1 MIFVL
6 AKYSKDVCLVTGLE
20 QPFEGQYGEEYQS
33 LMEYRCRNEYLEL
46 VTFAQMF
53 NQYVGLLYF
62 NHREELHMYIE
73 K

>member
-1 MIFVL
+1 M
-6 AKYSKDVCLVTGLE
+6 VTGLE
-20 QPFEGQYGEEYQS
+20 QPFEGQYGEEYHS

-62 NHREELHMYIE
+62 NHKEELHMYIE